1 MIFIGVIVVV
11 LMIFIDVV
19 VLIIFIA
26 LPTVVW
32 NVDYC
37 QILREIT
44 VEDM

>member
-11 LMIFIDVV
+11 FIDVV

-26 LPTVVW
+26 LPTAVW